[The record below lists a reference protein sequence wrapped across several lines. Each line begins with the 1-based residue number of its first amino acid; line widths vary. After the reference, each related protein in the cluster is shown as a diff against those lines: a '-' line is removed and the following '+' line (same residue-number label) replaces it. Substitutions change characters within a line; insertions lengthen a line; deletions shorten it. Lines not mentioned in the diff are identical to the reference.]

1 MRGAIIVSAF
11 LLIGLS
17 ACRKTENFVENE
29 RKFQA
34 IEPSGEFSLQGV
46 PKELHQVV
54 VNFFAP
60 DCPPCEKE
68 IPALRKFYD
77 KYKPQS
83 SVGFFAIGSSLKA
96 VEQNPKP
103 GKDPPLSR
111 EAIRSELVAFAK
123 KFSLSYPQ
131 YLADGEDLKAWR
143 ITGFP
148 ETFIFT
154 RSGDGWRLKR
164 KIISEITLEDIE
176 RDLRGT

>member
-1 MRGAIIVSAF
+1 MRAAIVSVFF
-11 LLIGLS
+11 LLALS
-17 ACRKTENFVENE
+17 ACRKTETFIEEE
-29 RKFQA
+29 RRFA
-34 IEPSGEFSLQGV
+34 PLDAPGMFSLQEL

-103 GKDPPLSR
+103 GKDPPLTR
-111 EAIRSELVAFAK
+111 ETIRSELVAFAK
-123 KFSLSYPQ
+123 KFSLPYPQ
-131 YLADGEDLKAWR
+131 YLADGEDLRAWR

-148 ETFIFT
+148 ETFVFT
-154 RSGDGWRLKR
+154 RSGGGWLLKR
-164 KIISEITLEDIE
+164 KIISEVTFEDLERE
-176 RDLRGT
+176 LRGL